1 MGGSAQV
8 RRAVVAVLIAVTA
21 LGCTAT
27 PPPTTREESDPDS
40 TRVRTDTAPLQ
51 RPFAAIGELS
61 DPHWLGYNL
70 HYESRP
76 LVPDQDPPIRVVG
89 IAHLPA
95 GTAAAITSR
104 PEYAFHPVAP
114 ADGATPAAP
123 TASSPGSASLDLLLP
138 GPGQLPVPL
147 RHALPVESDWLTSE
161 AYDRT
166 ITGSRY
172 QGRFFLDP
180 LSDSVYFDT
189 VSPTGPN
196 DGNPS

>member
-1 MGGSAQV
+1 MSGSAHA
-8 RRAVVAVLIAVTA
+8 RRAVVAALVAVTA
-21 LGCTAT
+21 LGCSAT
-27 PPPTTREESDPDS
+27 PPPAPLGETDPDFA
-40 TRVRTDTAPLQ
+40 RVRTDTAPLQ
-51 RPFAAIGELS
+51 RRFAAIGELS

-76 LVPDQDPPIRVVG
+76 LVPDPDPPIRVVG
-89 IAHLPA
+89 IARLPA

-104 PEYAFHPVAP
+104 PEYAFHPIEPVDP
-114 ADGATPAAP
+114 AGPASP
-123 TASSPGSASLDLLLP
+123 TASTPGSPRPDLLLP

-147 RHALPVESDWLTSE
+147 IHTLPVESDWLTSD

-166 ITGSRY
+166 ITKSLY

-189 VSPTGPN
+189 IAPTVVDGSSP
-196 DGNPS
+196 S